1 MWRNWNPLNPPIN
14 EQSSD
19 DDHNNYESAGE
30 NDPNNLVSPNRPHQS
45 PTASPRALLRPDPP
59 PVEEVLAEVQQ
70 QLQAL
75 PNRQQR
81 VANRNAVRQAQEA
94 AAAAAAAAVVEEP
107 AAMVDIDQE
116 NAQDGDKAQE
126 HARHI
131 KVEFT
136 PADVIFWFSQLEA
149 EFLLAQIKSQWLKK
163 TVLQRNLPNQQKEDV
178 KSYLTLTQTQAGA
191 DIYFKIKT
199 KLIKLY
205 APTPQASYR
214 KALTRTLVGLPSQ
227 LGYQLMDDVC
237 KKPDKFDG
245 CCCAG
250 AVLALW
256 TDRLPVNVRAHVSD
270 KTFDKNTFKEVFET
284 ADQVYL
290 SSKQVSVLAAVTT
303 TPESLNET
311 LPAFAAQNQPQQEVA
326 AITRGGGRGG
336 RGGRRNNRGGARGAS
351 SGTGR
356 GGGQNNQNR
365 NQNSRGQK
373 HSSVPDSL
381 ADKMCSRH
389 YAHGDQ
395 AWYCLAPTTCPW
407 VSKVIART

>member
-1 MWRNWNPLNPPIN
+1 MWRNWNLNLPVNNIT
-14 EQSSD
+14 D
-19 DDHNNYESAGE
+19 DEDDNYESPPENNPDLGE
-30 NDPNNLVSPNRPHQS
+30 LVSPNRPHQS
-45 PTASPRALLRPDPP
+45 ASASPRALLRPDPP
-59 PVEEVLAEVQQ
+59 PVEEVLGRVNER
-70 QLQAL
+70 LRTL
-75 PNRQQR
+75 PNRQER
-81 VANRNAVRQAQEA
+81 ADNRNALRQAQAAAEQEREEA
-94 AAAAAAAAVVEEP
+94 AERAAAAAVN
-107 AAMVDIDQE
+107 MVDIDME
-116 NAQDGDKAQE
+116 NGLDGEKAQE

-136 PADVIFWFSQLEA
+136 QSDIKFWFSQLEA
-149 EFLLAQIKSQWLKK
+149 EFLLAAIKSQWLKK

-178 KSYLTLTQTQAGA
+178 KSYLTLTQTQAGN
-191 DIYFKIKT
+191 DIYYKIKQ

-270 KTFDKNTFKEVFET
+270 KPFDKDTFKEVFET

-303 TPESLNET
+303 TAADLDET
-311 LPAFAAQNQPQQEVA
+311 LPAFSAQNQPSEVA
-326 AITRGGGRGG
+326 AVKSKGNGGGQNQSGSNRGGGQQNRG
-336 RGGRRNNRGGARGAS
+336 GGRRNNRKPNRPRGERGPRHAS
-351 SGTGR
+351 
-356 GGGQNNQNR
+356 N
-365 NQNSRGQK
+365 
-373 HSSVPDSL
+373 PPEACCD
-381 ADKMCSRH
+381 RH
-389 YAHGDQ
+389 YVHGAD
-395 AWYCLAPTTCPW
+395 AWYCTAPTTCPW
-407 VSKVIART
+407 VSKVTARP